1 MEAVRRIN
9 SQFSAALHKG
19 CDEGG
24 KVIGVARHWQLCLII
39 FELDFYADLKEA
51 LWSVSQVPEEKKR
64 QNFRGGQ
71 GAAD

>member
-39 FELDFYADLKEA
+39 FELDFCADLKEA
-51 LWSVSQVPEEKKR
+51 LWSAESSARRKEKTEF
-64 QNFRGGQ
+64 QGWPRGS
-71 GAAD
+71 